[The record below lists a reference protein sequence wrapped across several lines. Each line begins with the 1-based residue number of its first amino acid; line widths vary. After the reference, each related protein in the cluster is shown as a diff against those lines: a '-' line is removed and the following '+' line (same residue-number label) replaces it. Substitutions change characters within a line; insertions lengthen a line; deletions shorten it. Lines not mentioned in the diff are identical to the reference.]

1 MSSFTEAK
9 TTGEKAEMIE
19 GMKKG
24 DKFSITWGH
33 RSLYIA
39 KDVLDIKVGELQNL
53 KLTRYDG
60 GTIYIEEIKDE

>member
-33 RSLYIA
+33 RSLYIDKA
-39 KDVLDIKVGELQNL
+39 TLDIKVRELKNL
-53 KLTRYDG
+53 KLSRYDG

>member
-1 MSSFTEAK
+1 MEAIMSSFTEAK

-33 RSLYIA
+33 RSL
-39 KDVLDIKVGELQNL
+39 
-53 KLTRYDG
+53 
-60 GTIYIEEIKDE
+60 

>member
-24 DKFSITWGH
+24 DKFSITWGY
-33 RSLYIA
+33 RSLHVD
-39 KDVLDIKVGELQNL
+39 KDALNIKVDELKNL
-53 KLTRYDG
+53 KLSRYDG
-60 GTIYIEEIKDE
+60 GTIYIEEFEDE

>member
-1 MSSFTEAK
+1 MSIFTEAK
-9 TTGEKAEMIE
+9 TIGEKAEMIE

-39 KDVLDIKVGELQNL
+39 KDVLNIKVDELKNL
-53 KLTRYDG
+53 KLSRYDG
-60 GTIYIEEIKDE
+60 GTVYIEEIEDE

>member
-33 RSLYIA
+33 RSLYVDKA
-39 KDVLDIKVGELQNL
+39 TLDIKVRELKNL
-53 KLTRYDG
+53 KLSRYDG